1 MEETKLREIIR
12 ESVKKVLEEKKK
24 GLIIEMPYYRGVYK
38 EKVNAVLPQ
47 IFTNWCLIRY
57 RTITDTTPYKKHW
70 KDKLRGHMYTA
81 ARYSLKENDSVESR
95 LKVFNEILSE
105 EDYDQPHT
113 MNLTICNK
121 FIKERININSE
132 EYEQAIIDCIN
143 SIETIFNF
151 ILGRDIQKI
160 MGYIETI

>member
-1 MEETKLREIIR
+1 
-12 ESVKKVLEEKKK
+12 
-24 GLIIEMPYYRGVYK
+24 
-38 EKVNAVLPQ
+38 
-47 IFTNWCLIRY
+47 
-57 RTITDTTPYKKHW
+57 
-70 KDKLRGHMYTA
+70 MYTA
-81 ARYSLKENDSVESR
+81 ARYSIKDNDSVESR

-113 MNLTICNK
+113 MNLAICNK

-132 EYEQAIIDCIN
+132 EYEQVIINCIN

-160 MGYIETI
+160 MDYIETI